1 MSAGS
6 LPLVLDFLGVFAF
19 ALNGALTA
27 IGTARL
33 DIVGIITLAMITALG
48 GGIVRD
54 ILLGVAPPI
63 TFRGWRYLVVATVG
77 GVSEVID
84 AGCRLLASTAFVA
97 PRGESCPAVAVH
109 DARVSS
115 LLDLGT
121 WPSRHPR
128 RYHRCPGI

>member
-54 ILLGVAPPI
+54 ILLASRRLSRSGIGA
-63 TFRGWRYLVVATVG
+63 TWWWRRSPACLRSRSVG
-77 GVSEVID
+77 G
-84 AGCRLLASTAFVA
+84 
-97 PRGESCPAVAVH
+97 
-109 DARVSS
+109 
-115 LLDLGT
+115 
-121 WPSRHPR
+121 W
-128 RYHRCPGI
+128 